1 MPGCQPINAKDED
14 QQDDERE
21 EQEDNLVLLGPED
34 HPGEEGGALTQP
46 RLHVTQPTT

>member
-14 QQDDERE
+14 QQDDDRE

-34 HPGEEGGALTQP
+34 HPGEEGGALAQP